1 MTEKIPSIEEL
12 IKSDDAEVAN
22 KATLVQN
29 ILDSYKNAEIT
40 ADECKEL
47 LEDTVRLGD
56 VKEQANATTAMSY
69 LFLAVSAISVAL

>member
-22 KATLVQN
+22 KAGLVQN

-69 LFLAVSAISVAL
+69 LFLAVSAISIAL

>member
-22 KATLVQN
+22 KASLVQN
-29 ILDSYKNAEIT
+29 ILDSYKNGEIT

>member
-22 KATLVQN
+22 KAGLVQN
-29 ILDSYKNAEIT
+29 ILDSYKNNEIT

-56 VKEQANATTAMSY
+56 IKEQANATTAMSY
-69 LFLAVSAISVAL
+69 LFLAVSAISIAL

>member
-22 KATLVQN
+22 KASLVQN

>member
-12 IKSDDAEVAN
+12 IKSDDTEVAN
-22 KATLVQN
+22 KAGLVQN

-69 LFLAVSAISVAL
+69 LFLAVSAISIAL